1 MREDLGVPSCQ
12 DRVGDRV
19 LGFDNGRRREGDR
32 VHRIRSRPLGLIVGI
47 GGIDLSLLRV
57 HSLPNLGDMTIPIFL
72 HLLPLTIRIGSG
84 VMSPCP
90 EVGRLGVCL
99 PSCLLKLDF
108 DFLATLISR
117 FRDRVVRRIDLP
129 LSS

>member
-1 MREDLGVPSCQ
+1 MATT
-12 DRVGDRV
+12 
-19 LGFDNGRRREGDR
+19 RR
-32 VHRIRSRPLGLIVGI
+32 RSRPSRPLPPTRLIVGI
-47 GGIDLSLLRV
+47 GGIDLSLLRL
-57 HSLPNLGDMTIPIFL
+57 HSLPNLGDMTIPVFL

-84 VMSPCP
+84 VMSPGP

-129 LSS
+129 PELVKTLC